1 MALIAVGLLAV
12 ILTYLALER
21 RRALQNRNK
30 LQHVIHVNG
39 IRGKSTVTRLID
51 AGLRAGGF
59 RVFCKT
65 TGTIPMVIGT
75 DNTARPL
82 HRRGRA
88 NIKEQLDMLRLA
100 AQEDAQ
106 ILVLECMAVDPALQH
121 VTQHKMLRADIGVI
135 TNVRLDHTAE
145 MGATLKEI
153 CDSLSNTIPKNGV
166 LFTAD
171 ELFFAQLDRNA
182 ERIGCRTELA
192 RPNGTEPS
200 FEFPENLALALSVC
214 RHLGVAEETALNGML
229 HYQRDPYALSLYRL
243 PGGGIFVNGLSIN
256 DPQSTQLVFERLATR
271 FGWNSE
277 NLILLMNNRPD
288 RGYRTEHMVLV
299 ARALQPAQVW
309 LLGAS
314 QRAVA
319 QTILKRTP
327 QLEICR
333 FARAEDLPLAQIP
346 QGKVVFAVG
355 NVAGPGHDVMKRV
368 REEGEAYVP

>member
-1 MALIAVGLLAV
+1 MALIAAVLLVV
-12 ILTYLALER
+12 ILIYLALER
-21 RRALQNRNK
+21 RCALQNRNK

-75 DNTARPL
+75 DATARPL
-82 HRRGRA
+82 PRRGRA
-88 NIKEQLDMLRLA
+88 NIREQLDMLRLA

-121 VTQHKMLRADIGVI
+121 VTQHKMLQADIGVI

-145 MGATLKEI
+145 MGGTLEEI

-171 ELFFAQLDRNA
+171 EQFFAQLDRNA
-182 ERIGCRTELA
+182 ERIGCRTELV
-192 RPNGTEPS
+192 RPRGNEP
-200 FEFPENLALALSVC
+200 EFDFPKNLALALSVC

-229 HYQRDPYALSLYRL
+229 HYQRDPYALSLFRL
-243 PGGGIFVNGLSIN
+243 PGGSIFVNGLSIN
-256 DPQSTQLVFERLATR
+256 DPQSTQLVFERLAKR
-271 FGWNSE
+271 FDWDSSQLVL
-277 NLILLMNNRPD
+277 LINNRPD
-288 RGYRTEHMVLV
+288 RGYRTEHMAMV
-299 ARALQPAQVW
+299 AQALQPTQVW

-314 QRAVA
+314 QRTAA
-319 QTILKRTP
+319 RAILKRAP
-327 QLEICR
+327 HLEIRR
-333 FARAEDLPLAQIP
+333 FSNAGELPLEQIP
-346 QGKVVFAVG
+346 RGKVVFAVG
-355 NVAGPGHDVMKRV
+355 NVAGPGHEVMKRV
-368 REEGEAYVP
+368 REEGEEYVP

>member
-65 TGTIPMVIGT
+65 TGTVPMVIGT

-82 HRRGRA
+82 RRRGRA
-88 NIKEQLDMLRLA
+88 NIREQLDMLRLA
-100 AQEDAQ
+100 AQEGAQ

-121 VTQHKMLRADIGVI
+121 VAQHKMLRADIGVI

-145 MGATLKEI
+145 MGATLEKI

-171 ELFFAQLDRNA
+171 EQFFSQLARNG

-192 RPNGTEPS
+192 RPKGDEPE

-256 DPQSTQLVFERLATR
+256 DPQSTQLVFERLAAR

-277 NLILLMNNRPD
+277 NLILLINNRPD
-288 RGYRTEHMVLV
+288 RGYRTGHMVLV
-299 ARALQPAQVW
+299 AQALQPTQVW

-314 QRAVA
+314 QPTVA
-319 QTILKRTP
+319 RTLLKRSP
-327 QLEICR
+327 KLEIFR
-333 FARAEDLPLAQIP
+333 FSRAGDLPLDQIP